1 MIYQND
7 RFAFELVT
15 DTAENGA
22 SHAAIVRRRKCAE
35 DGNGPS
41 AEPCIKL
48 YDYTWPEQLRVT
60 VEETQGELE
69 KDVLKFELHLKA
81 HHVTGMVQGE
91 FTETEYLEVEKP
103 FADDCVCRVID
114 IVRKTR
120 FAANER
126 HLEHLPVQTYPALNG
141 RQGPY
146 GHPTIKSLP
155 PIPKKHH
162 EQV

>member
-7 RFAFELVT
+7 LFAFELVT

-22 SHAAIVRRRKCAE
+22 SHAAIVRRRTSE
-35 DGNGPS
+35 S
-41 AEPCIKL
+41 CIQL

>member
-7 RFAFELVT
+7 LFAFELVT

-35 DGNGPS
+35 DENTS
-41 AEPCIKL
+41 SSESCIQL
-48 YDYTWPEQLRVT
+48 YDYTWPEQ
-60 VEETQGELE
+60 
-69 KDVLKFELHLKA
+69 HLKA

>member
-7 RFAFELVT
+7 LFAFELVT

-35 DGNGPS
+35 DENTS
-41 AEPCIKL
+41 SSESCIQL

-69 KDVLKFELHLKA
+69 KDVLRFELHLKA

-114 IVRKTR
+114 IVRKT
-120 FAANER
+120 
-126 HLEHLPVQTYPALNG
+126 VQTYPALNG